1 MGRLVFSTD
10 WSFLYALAGPYWSTF
25 PSLRLLLR
33 PMPPSSSS
41 SSTWRL
47 GHEAGGGGD
56 EQPLLCEAALY
67 SAAHQVGGY
76 MCVRVRGTYIWLCTA
91 VAQRP
96 FVSHFPYTHNTSTP
110 THTPTQGRPA
120 PRAAR
125 QRPRRREQA
134 RLLHGDGGRRR
145 RPPHARDPP
154 TTANHHH
161 HHQQQQR
168 HEQQ

>member
-33 PMPPSSSS
+33 PLPPSSSSSS

-91 VAQRP
+91 VAERP
-96 FVSHFPYTHNTSTP
+96 FVSHFPYTQHIY
-110 THTPTQGRPA
+110 THTHAHTRTPCP
-120 PRAAR
+120 P
-125 QRPRRREQA
+125 
-134 RLLHGDGGRRR
+134 R
-145 RPPHARDPP
+145 RPPTP
-154 TTANHHH
+154 TS
-161 HHQQQQR
+161 
-168 HEQQ
+168 